1 MKVWHLNHSGVA
13 VETENH
19 LLFFDIFGEA
29 LTPAENEGL
38 EKGVINPAQ
47 MQDKDILFFV
57 SHEHHDHFDPKIF
70 GLDKMGKRVRYV
82 LPEEFDEIFEDGIF
96 VHANM
101 QVQLE
106 DCRITTLDSTDIGV
120 AYLVEIDGMRIY
132 HAGDLNWWHWEGEPA
147 SWNRNMETGF
157 RREIDSIAGERFD
170 AAFVPLDPRLEAAY
184 GLGMDYF
191 LQKTS
196 ATHVFPMHM
205 WEEYGYIS
213 KYKETQTGRQH
224 AAQIVDISR
233 RGEEF
238 ML

>member
-38 EKGVINPAQ
+38 EKGVINPTQ

-70 GLDKMGKRVRYV
+70 GLDKMGKRIRYV

-106 DCRITTLDSTDIGV
+106 DCRITTFDSTDIG
-120 AYLVEIDGMRIY
+120 LTW
-132 HAGDLNWWHWEGEPA
+132 L
-147 SWNRNMETGF
+147 
-157 RREIDSIAGERFD
+157 
-170 AAFVPLDPRLEAAY
+170 
-184 GLGMDYF
+184 
-191 LQKTS
+191 K
-196 ATHVFPMHM
+196 
-205 WEEYGYIS
+205 
-213 KYKETQTGRQH
+213 
-224 AAQIVDISR
+224 
-233 RGEEF
+233 
-238 ML
+238 

>member
-38 EKGVINPAQ
+38 EKGVINPTQ

-70 GLDKMGKRVRYV
+70 GLDKMGKRIRYV

-101 QVQLE
+101 QV
-106 DCRITTLDSTDIGV
+106 
-120 AYLVEIDGMRIY
+120 
-132 HAGDLNWWHWEGEPA
+132 
-147 SWNRNMETGF
+147 SWR
-157 RREIDSIAGERFD
+157 IAGSP
-170 AAFVPLDPRLEAAY
+170 PLIQPIS
-184 GLGMDYF
+184 GL
-191 LQKTS
+191 LT
-196 ATHVFPMHM
+196 
-205 WEEYGYIS
+205 
-213 KYKETQTGRQH
+213 
-224 AAQIVDISR
+224 
-233 RGEEF
+233 
-238 ML
+238 